1 MTRSIS
7 DLMSRAPVIPVLT
20 IDRIEDAVPIGA
32 ALVKGG
38 LPVLEITLR
47 TAAALPAIS
56 AMAAALPDAIVGA
69 GTVTSFANLKA
80 AQDAG
85 ASFVVSPGWSR
96 ELAEAAGRREI
107 AILPGVATASEVM
120 AAEAAGLNHLKFF
133 PAEAMGGAAT
143 LKAFA
148 GPFGNVKFCPTGGI
162 SPTNVADYLAL
173 SNVLCVG
180 GSWVAPQAAIDN
192 RNWAEIEKLA
202 AAAATLT

>member
-1 MTRSIS
+1 MPLSIS

-20 IDRIEDAVPIGA
+20 IDRVEDAVPLGA

-47 TAAALPAIS
+47 TAAALPSIS
-56 AMAAALPDAIVGA
+56 AMAAALPDAIIGA
-69 GTVTSFANLKA
+69 GTVTSLALLKD

-85 ASFVVSPGWSR
+85 ARFIVSPGWSQ
-96 ELAEAAGRREI
+96 ELSEMALRREV

-120 AAEAAGLNHLKFF
+120 AANLAGFDHLKFF

-148 GPFGNVKFCPTGGI
+148 GPFAKVKFCPTGGV
-162 SPTNVADYLAL
+162 SPANVADYLAL
-173 SNVLCVG
+173 PNVLCVG
-180 GSWVAPQAAIDN
+180 GSWIAPQSAIETGD
-192 RNWAEIEKLA
+192 WAQIEKLA
-202 AAAATLT
+202 ANAAALG